1 MWVMKVDKG
10 EKEEGMAKI
19 ELSTCIPKAETVLL
33 KEKGSQGHTQETA
46 VGEGDEQ

>member
-19 ELSTCIPKAETVLL
+19 ELSICILKVEIVLF
-33 KEKGSQGHTQETA
+33 KEKGS
-46 VGEGDEQ
+46 